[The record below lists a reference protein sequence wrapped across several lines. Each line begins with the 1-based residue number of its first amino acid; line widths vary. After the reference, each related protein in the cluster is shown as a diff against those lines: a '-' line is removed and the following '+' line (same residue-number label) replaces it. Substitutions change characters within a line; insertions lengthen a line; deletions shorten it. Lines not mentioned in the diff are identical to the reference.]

1 MRRRIFVLMTVLVV
15 GLAAGVALWARHELR
30 ASLPILD
37 GSHRL
42 AGLSAPVTVTR
53 DGLGIPTIEGR
64 TREDVARGTG
74 FLHAQDRFF
83 QMDLTRRRAAGEL
96 AALVGRRALRA
107 DRLIRT
113 HRFRAQAVTALSL
126 LAPRDRAILDAYTA
140 GVNGGLAAMS
150 GPPFEYLLLR
160 QEPEPWR
167 AEDTLLVV
175 LAMFIRLQDDDGT
188 YESVLATM
196 HDILPPQMFDFM
208 ASPGTEWDAPIAGER
223 FQVPPVPGPDVYNL
237 RSRREGKRSITLARR
252 RPSSPAEA
260 SDPLGFGIS
269 RSEATGSNNWAVSGR
284 LTPDGAPLI
293 ANDMHLDVRVPNT
306 WYRAQLQWPDSATP
320 GRVHRLVGVTLPGSP
335 AVVVG
340 SNTFIA
346 WGFTNTYADWS
357 DLVLLEVD
365 EKDSTRYRTAD

>member
-1 MRRRIFVLMTVLVV
+1 MRRRIFVLMAVLLV
-15 GLAAGVALWARHELR
+15 GLGAGVALWARHELR

-42 AGLSAPVTVTR
+42 AGLSAQVTVTR

-64 TREDVARGTG
+64 TREDVARATG

-126 LAPRDRAILDAYTA
+126 LAPRDRALLDAYTA
-140 GVNGGLAAMS
+140 GVNAGLAAMS

-160 QEPEPWR
+160 QEPEPWS

-196 HDILPPQMFDFM
+196 HDILPRQMFDFM
-208 ASPGTEWDAPIAGER
+208 ASPGTEWDAPVAGER
-223 FQVPPVPGPDVYNL
+223 FTVPPVPGPDVYNL
-237 RSRREGKRSITLARR
+237 RARREGKRSITLARR
-252 RPSSPAEA
+252 SGSAPS
-260 SDPLGFGIS
+260 LGFGIWDLELGIS
-269 RSEATGSNNWAVSGR
+269 GSEAIGSNNWVVSGR
-284 LTPDGAPLI
+284 LTPDGAPLV

-306 WYRAQLQWPDSATP
+306 WYRAQLEWPDSVTSQ
-320 GRVHRLVGVTLPGSP
+320 RVHRLVGVSLPGSP

-340 SNTFIA
+340 SNTFVA
-346 WGFTNTYADWS
+346 W
-357 DLVLLEVD
+357 
-365 EKDSTRYRTAD
+365 